1 MANATIPVATLAR
14 LFNLTERRIQQ
25 MARDG
30 IIPKPET
37 GKYDLIGCTRAYIKY
52 LQERATGRD
61 IEPQDAYL
69 ERARLLKAQAD
80 KIELEVKS
88 MNGEVVPSDQVEL
101 LWSGLVAS
109 FRLRMLAMPSR
120 CALRVMNLKT
130 YPEVE
135 QCLKEHVY
143 EALIELSRY
152 DPEHHSPIDIEE
164 GSEPSGT
171 AAEPEG
177 EPVGGPVPAAEQ

>member
-1 MANATIPVATLAR
+1 MANANVPVTSLAR

-30 IIPKPET
+30 VIPKPEK
-37 GKYDLIGCTRAYIKY
+37 GKYDLINCTRAYIKY
-52 LQERATGRD
+52 LQERAAGRD

-80 KIELEVKS
+80 KTELEVKS
-88 MNGEVVPSDQVEL
+88 LNGEVLPTEQVEL

-109 FRLRMLAMPSR
+109 FRAKMLSLPVR

-135 QCLKEHVY
+135 GCLREHVH
-143 EALIELSRY
+143 EALTELSRY
-152 DPEHHSPIDIEE
+152 DPEQHSPVDPEE
-164 GSEPSGT
+164 SGALGSAT
-171 AAEPEG
+171 AQLEG
-177 EPVGGPVPAAEQ
+177 EPVGGSIPPVE

>member
-1 MANATIPVATLAR
+1 MANPNVPVASLAR
-14 LFNLTERRIQQ
+14 LFNLTERRLQQ
-25 MARDG
+25 MAREG
-30 IIPKPET
+30 IIPKPEK

-80 KIELEVKS
+80 KTELEVKS
-88 MNGEVVPSDQVEL
+88 LNGQVIPSEQVEL

-109 FRLRMLAMPSR
+109 FRLRMLAMPVR

-130 YPEVE
+130 YPEIE
-135 QCLKEHVY
+135 TCLREHVH
-143 EALIELSRY
+143 EALNELSRY
-152 DPEHHSPIDIEE
+152 DPEQHSPIDLEE
-164 GSEPSGT
+164 SGEPSGSAT
-171 AAEPEG
+171 EPEDQSM
-177 EPVGGPVPAAEQ
+177 GGPIPAAE

>member
-1 MANATIPVATLAR
+1 MANPTIPVATLAK

-30 IIPKPET
+30 IIPKPEK

-52 LQERATGRD
+52 LQDRATGRD

-80 KIELEVKS
+80 KVELEVKTL
-88 MNGEVVPSDQVEL
+88 NGEYVARDEIDLHLSGMVVSMRATL
-101 LWSGLVAS
+101 
-109 FRLRMLAMPSR
+109 LAMPSR
-120 CALRVMNLKT
+120 LALRIMNLRT
-130 YPEVE
+130 YPEIE
-135 QCLKEHVY
+135 ACLKDHVY
-143 EALIELSRY
+143 EALTEISRY
-152 DPEHHSPIDIEE
+152 DPKQPSPFDSEE
-164 GSEPSGT
+164 SGELGSA

-177 EPVGGPVPAAEQ
+177 EPVGGPIPPAE

>member
-1 MANATIPVATLAR
+1 MANTTIPVAMLAR
-14 LFNLTERRIQQ
+14 LFNLTERRLQQ
-25 MARDG
+25 MAREG
-30 IIPKPET
+30 IIPKPEK

-80 KIELEVKS
+80 KVELEVKNL
-88 MNGEVVPSDQVEL
+88 NGEVVPSEQVEL

-109 FRLRMLAMPSR
+109 FRLRMLAMPVR

-130 YPEVE
+130 YAEVE
-135 QCLKEHVY
+135 GCLREHVH
-143 EALIELSRY
+143 EALNELSRY

-164 GSEPSGT
+164 GSEPSGST
-171 AAEPEG
+171 AEPVDQ
-177 EPVGGPVPAAEQ
+177 PVGGSVPPAE